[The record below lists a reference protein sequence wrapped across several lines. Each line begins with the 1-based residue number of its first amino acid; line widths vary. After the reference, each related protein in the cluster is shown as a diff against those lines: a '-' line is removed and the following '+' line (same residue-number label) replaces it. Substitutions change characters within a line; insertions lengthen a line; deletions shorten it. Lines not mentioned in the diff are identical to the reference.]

1 MAPGDLVSFPPL
13 SSEAAIREVVRDVL
27 GFCTSVQL
35 LEWHKRQANYV
46 VASVE
51 TRRPATRLIVK
62 LEEPRRTDI

>member
-1 MAPGDLVSFPPL
+1 
-13 SSEAAIREVVRDVL
+13 VVRDVL